1 MNLAQIG
8 SLVCHQVTE
17 RTLQVGDGYLPL
29 CCRCTGIYAGFLIGI
44 FYQLVFWRTKLKEIP
59 VLKISL
65 LCFVLLIALIVD
77 SLGSYFKLW
86 SLSNETRLILG
97 LLGGSSISLFL
108 FPVFNYSLFA
118 KSKRDAG
125 ITKFVEYAG
134 VLLLV
139 GLFPLFS
146 FIDNRIAY
154 FVFAVT
160 SIAGVIVLYLMVNT
174 TIGARIISWK
184 NQKDTKWQ
192 NVLLLTGTTLALT
205 GLEFYFLYARHL
217 KF

>member
-118 KSKRDAG
+118 KSKRDTG

-134 VLLLV
+134 ALLLI
-139 GLFPLFS
+139 GLFFLFS
-146 FIDNRIAY
+146 FVYNRIAY
-154 FVFAVT
+154 FALATT
-160 SIAGVIVLYLMVNT
+160 SIAGVIILYLMINT
-174 TIGARIISWK
+174 TISARIISWK
-184 NQKDTKWQ
+184 SRKDTKWQ
-192 NVLLLTGTTLALT
+192 NVLLLTVIALVLT
-205 GLEFYFLYARHL
+205 GFEFYLLLKKHL